1 MKNVTIASNNMVY
14 VGKSLIECYYYKWYS
29 VRFLSYVFLWGRGFV
44 KEGVLCETVFISSV
58 NEMCGECVETFVKE
72 IICFNTLLEKFP
84 QFPWGMLKEFL
95 ISVSFS
101 NIGQEIQFI
110 LLIMVIKNSEVT
122 RPFIRI
128 KKNKNTC
135 DKEGLKWNATC
146 ILIRQMINMQSN
158 FLMYL
163 HLWKCIYEHD
173 PWLTREQ
180 DIIRIF
186 GCLV

>member
-1 MKNVTIASNNMVY
+1 
-14 VGKSLIECYYYKWYS
+14 
-29 VRFLSYVFLWGRGFV
+29 
-44 KEGVLCETVFISSV
+44 
-58 NEMCGECVETFVKE
+58 
-72 IICFNTLLEKFP
+72 
-84 QFPWGMLKEFL
+84 MLKEFL

-101 NIGQEIQFI
+101 DIGQQIQFI

-163 HLWKCIYEHD
+163 HL
-173 PWLTREQ
+173 
-180 DIIRIF
+180 
-186 GCLV
+186 